1 VGVADFP
8 LRGTVLLVDNRDLI
22 HVGLRVVLQRQ
33 DWVTQIIAAE
43 RGADAVRLAACHQPR
58 VALVDLFVGEE
69 FGTEICA
76 AIRRDAPAVPVL
88 LTSTSRAITLQAARA
103 AGASGF
109 VPKEGSAT
117 ELIDTLRAV
126 ATGTSPFTWRPEVV
140 RVGLTERQR
149 QILDLMAQG
158 ATNRTIAR
166 SLGLSLDTVKH
177 QTTSIYRRLD
187 VRNRAAAVHHG
198 QRLGLV
204 PTDVRVPQ
212 RHTTSAATPSPMQR
226 AA

>member
-1 VGVADFP
+1 
-8 LRGTVLLVDNRDLI
+8 
-22 HVGLRVVLQRQ
+22 VLQRE
-33 DWVTQIIAAE
+33 DWVTRIIAAG
-43 RGADAVRLAACHQPR
+43 RGADAARLAASHQPR

-76 AIRRDAPAVPVL
+76 TIRRAAPAVRVL
-88 LTSTSRAITLQAARA
+88 LTSTSRSVSPQAARA

-109 VPKEGSAT
+109 VPKDGSAT
-117 ELIDTLRAV
+117 ELMETLRAV
-126 ATGTSPFTWRPEVV
+126 ATGMSPFTWPREVV
-140 RVGLTERQR
+140 RGGLTERQE
-149 QILDLMAQG
+149 QILDLMAKG
-158 ATNRTIAR
+158 ATNRTIAQ

-177 QTTSIYRRLD
+177 QTTAIYRRLG

-212 RHTTSAATPSPMQR
+212 RHTATAATPRPMQR